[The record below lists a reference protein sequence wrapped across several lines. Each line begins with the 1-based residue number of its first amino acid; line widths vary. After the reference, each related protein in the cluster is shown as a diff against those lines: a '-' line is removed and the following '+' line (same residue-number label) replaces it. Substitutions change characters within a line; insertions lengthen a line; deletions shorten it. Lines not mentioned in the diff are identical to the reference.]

1 MAENVI
7 LVDENDVQIGVME
20 KMEAHQKAL
29 LHRAFSGF
37 IFNDKKEL
45 LLQRRDF
52 KKYHN
57 GGLWSNTVCSHPRPN
72 ELTSDA
78 IKRRIFE
85 EFGFN
90 ADFEEVGEFKYKVSF
105 PNGLTE
111 YEYDHV
117 FISKYNGQIINPN
130 PQEICEYK
138 WISKKNLLSEINKN
152 PNNFT
157 FWLKKILESNN
168 LNSYF

>member
-1 MAENVI
+1 MIENVI
-7 LVDENDVQIGVME
+7 LVDLNDNKIGIME
-20 KMEAHQKAL
+20 KLEAHKKAL

-37 IFNDKKEL
+37 VFNNNHEL

-72 ELTSDA
+72 ELLTDA
-78 IKRRIFE
+78 VKRRIKE
-85 EFGFN
+85 EMGFD
-90 ADFEEVGEFKYKVSF
+90 ADFKEIGSFVYKVSF

-111 YEYDHV
+111 YEYDHIFV
-117 FISKYNGQIINPN
+117 SKYNNQKVNINP
-130 PQEICEYK
+130 EEVCEYK
-138 WISKKNLLSEINKN
+138 WINREELTKEINEN

-157 FWLKKILESNN
+157 FWLKKILELN
-168 LNSYF
+168 LFDKYF